1 VPDQATRYRRR
12 RLAALVLAAI
22 AVVSLAGSVQYL
34 SALGGRGDPRAPV
47 DARPAQVSGAPVDVV
62 EGQVYVVQPGDTL
75 WTIAADLAPGG
86 DLRPVVDRLRAANG
100 DATLEPG
107 QRLVLDID

>member
-12 RLAALVLAAI
+12 RLAALVLTAV

-34 SALGGRGDPRAPV
+34 SSLGVRGDPPAPV
-47 DARPAQVSGAPVDVV
+47 DARPAELSGAALDVV

-75 WTIAADLAPGG
+75 WTIAAALAPGG

-100 DATLEPG
+100 DAMLEPG